1 MTGAIRPMDVRDAAK
16 VAELTGQLGYPVT
29 EAELRDRLATALAAS
44 TDHRLLVAVDTEDV
58 PIGWAHVERLR
69 LLELPPAAQLAGLV
83 VSEQHR
89 SAGIGAA
96 LLENAEATASRWG
109 CRSLRVRSNVIRERA
124 HRFYERAGYRRIKT
138 SYTFEKELGPSA
150 PPSAQQPAN
159 ELQGVRAFYRGL
171 PAKRIGAGVLF
182 TDDLGRVLLVRPTYK
197 QPWEIPGGL
206 VEEGESPHE
215 AATREVTEETG
226 LDRPAGRLL
235 CVDWVPPRD
244 PKTDGLML
252 LFDGG
257 VLAPAEVAAI
267 VLPPDEL
274 SEHRFVDLND
284 FQDYVPERMARRL
297 VAGLAARGDG
307 IPRYLVDG
315 RAPRA
320 DR

>member
-1 MTGAIRPMDVRDAAK
+1 MDIRDAAR
-16 VAELTGQLGYPVT
+16 VAELTGQLGYPASG
-29 EAELRDRLATALAAS
+29 AEVRDRLATALAAP
-44 TDHRLLVAVDTEDV
+44 TDHRLLVAVDAQDV

-69 LLELPPAAQLAGLV
+69 VLELPPAAQLAGLV
-83 VSEQHR
+83 VSEEHR

-96 LLENAEATASRWG
+96 LLERAEVTARTWG

-138 SYTFEKELGPSA
+138 SYTFEKELAATELS
-150 PPSAQQPAN
+150 SAQPPAN
-159 ELQGVRAFYRGL
+159 ELQGVRAFYRAL

-197 QPWEIPGGL
+197 QSWEIPGGL

-226 LDRPAGRLL
+226 LDRPAGRFL

-257 VLAPAEVAAI
+257 VLAPEEVAAI

-274 SEHRFVDLND
+274 SEYRFVDSGDLGG
-284 FQDYVPERMARRL
+284 YVAEHMARRL
-297 VAGLAARGDG
+297 VAGLEVRGDG

-315 RAPRA
+315 RAQPA
-320 DR
+320 